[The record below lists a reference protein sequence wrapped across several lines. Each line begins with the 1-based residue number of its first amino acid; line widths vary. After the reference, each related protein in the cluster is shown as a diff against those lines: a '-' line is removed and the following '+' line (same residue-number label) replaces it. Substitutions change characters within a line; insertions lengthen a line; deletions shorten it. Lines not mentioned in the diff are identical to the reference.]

1 MSQLS
6 VNFFNAS
13 SIIAYLRGAVITG
26 AVVCVAAL
34 AALWLVE
41 RPAQAVLAEAETTA
55 MPSDGS
61 TPSLP
66 VPSPTPSASST
77 PSPTVNPSPTPGDTP
92 SVATPVPEHGV
103 PPHVV
108 QPGETLTIIAAQY
121 DTSAQELAVLNGMA
135 DPDLLYVGQRIEL
148 PATTR
153 VEENT
158 KLQPSPTTHPADA
171 TPHPDLGTPDEML
184 KGRWIDV
191 DLSEQRLTAYEA
203 SSPVRTMLVST
214 GLPQTPTPVGQFR
227 IWIKLRY
234 DDMAGADYYIED
246 VPFVMYFHEGYGLHG
261 VTWHG
266 NFGHPMSHGC
276 VNLLT
281 EEAEWLYGWAN
292 VGTLVNVHE

>member
-1 MSQLS
+1 MFELN
-6 VNFFNAS
+6 VNCFNQS
-13 SIIAYLRGAVITG
+13 SIIAYLRGAAITV

-34 AALWLVE
+34 TALWLVE
-41 RPAQAVLAEAETTA
+41 RPAQAVLAEAAATE

-61 TPSLP
+61 TPTPP
-66 VPSPTPSASST
+66 VPSPTPPASST
-77 PSPTVNPSPTPGDTP
+77 PPPTASPSATPCDTP
-92 SVATPVPEHGV
+92 SADTLVPDRDV

-121 DTSAQELAVLNGMA
+121 DTSAQELAALNGMV
-135 DPDLLYVGQRIEL
+135 DPDLLYVGERIEL
-148 PATTR
+148 PATAR
-153 VEENT
+153 VEET
-158 KLQPSPTTHPADA
+158 TTPQPNPTTHPADT
-171 TPHPDLGTPDEML
+171 TPHPDFGTPDEML

-191 DLSEQRLTAYEA
+191 DLSEQHLTAYEA
-203 SSPVRTMLVST
+203 SSLVRTMLVST

-234 DDMAGADYYIED
+234 DDMAGEDYYIED

-276 VNLLT
+276 VNLPT
-281 EEAEWLYGWAN
+281 AEAEWLYGWAE
-292 VGTLVNVHE
+292 VGTLVIVHE